1 MMYEL
6 EFVLLEEQRA
16 IDHASREQLHD
27 ASLLNKET
35 YYSKI
40 KGTLSRK
47 LNISQPSSQCCVQ
60 CC

>member
-6 EFVLLEEQRA
+6 EIVLMEEQRL
-16 IDHASREQLHD
+16 IDHESRQQIHD

>member
-6 EFVLLEEQRA
+6 EIVLMEEQRV
-16 IDHASREQLHD
+16 IDYTSRQHLHD
-27 ASLLNKET
+27 ANFLNKET
-35 YYSKI
+35 YYSRI

-47 LNISQPSSQCCVQ
+47 LNIAQSNPQCCAQ

>member
-35 YYSKI
+35 YYSRI

-47 LNISQPSSQCCVQ
+47 LNIAQSNPQCCAP

>member
-27 ASLLNKET
+27 ASLLNEET

-47 LNISQPSSQCCVQ
+47 LNI
-60 CC
+60 